1 METLK
6 KPVLLASLTSLI
18 FGALGGGLT
27 SWAVLT
33 EMPQLQIA
41 NTGNTTINYENG
53 SYNEVVTKAAPS
65 VVSVVA
71 MKDISGY
78 NQQLLFGPFGF
89 SFPGMQN
96 QQTPE
101 DNTQNNSDDSE
112 KNLSEVSSGTGFIVS
127 ADGLVVTNKHVV
139 SDEEAEYVIFLDDGT
154 SLDAKVLA
162 KDTLNDIAI
171 LQISGDDDRIGSLP
185 ALTFGDSSALKIGDP
200 VIAIGNA
207 LGEYANTTTAGI
219 VSATDRQIMA
229 SGTGFGAESLVN
241 LIQTDAAINPGN
253 SGGPL
258 LNLAGEVIGM
268 NTAIDTTASGI
279 GFAIPSNDVSSVV
292 KSYQEYGKIIRPY
305 VGVRYVPVTPIL
317 TKKLELGVD
326 HGVYVIG
333 DQNSGPAVLADSPAE
348 KAGLKE
354 GDVILSVNDT
364 ELSGNFTLQ
373 NAIAEYSVGDTVTL
387 EVYRKGETIKLSLT
401 LAESPEAEKTAEE

>member
-6 KPVLLASLTSLI
+6 KPILLASLTSLI
-18 FGALGGGLT
+18 FGAIGGGLT

-33 EMPQLQIA
+33 EMPSSQIS
-41 NTGNTTINYENG
+41 TGGETTINYENG

-78 NQQLLFGPFGF
+78 NQQSPFGPFGF

-101 DNTQNNSDDSE
+101 DNTQNNSKDDSE

-171 LQISGDDDRIGSLP
+171 LQISGDDSRIGSLP
-185 ALTFGDSSALKIGDP
+185 ALSFGDSSALKVGDP

-279 GFAIPSNDVSSVV
+279 GFAIPSNDVSTVI
-292 KSYQEYGKIIRPY
+292 KSYQENGKIVRPY

-317 TKKLELGVD
+317 TKKLDLGID

-354 GDVILSVNDT
+354 GDVIISVNDT

-387 EVYRKGETIKLSLT
+387 EVYRNGETIKLPLT
-401 LAESPEAEKTAEE
+401 LAESPEATKTGE